1 MEIWIIWLIVA
12 AALVIT
18 EVLTQMIW
26 TLCFAIGCAGALVA
40 SLLGASVVWQIV
52 IMAAVSVL
60 AFLWL
65 MPVFKRWH
73 ERSNRKESRD
83 DRTGMNA
90 LLGRRAVVTEE
101 IQPGKLGRARIDGD
115 NWQVSSSSHETI
127 KRGAE
132 VVVTSYDSIILH
144 VDPLKPNS

>member
-12 AALVIT
+12 AVLVIA

-40 SLLGASVVWQIV
+40 SLFGVGIVWQIV
-52 IMAAVSVL
+52 ILAAVSVL

-65 MPVFKRWH
+65 LPVFKRWH
-73 ERSNRKESRD
+73 DNSNKKENRD
-83 DRTGMNA
+83 DRTGMDA

-101 IQPGKLGRARIDGD
+101 ILPGKLGRARIDGD
-115 NWQVSSSSHETI
+115 NWQVRSSATQPVKAGS
-127 KRGAE
+127 E
-132 VVVTSYDSIILH
+132 VVVTAYDSIVLH
-144 VDPLKPNS
+144 VQPI